1 MQGRSRF
8 DAWSWPYAVLAIWA
22 AWAGA
27 VVATVAIG
35 IAAGAYDRSK
45 GAPGASLFPF
55 FSWDFGWYEAIAS
68 HGYGSV
74 VSQRYAFF
82 PLWPWLIR
90 ASGSIPDWQWA
101 GAIALLASGLAFLGV
116 AAGSPAKRPRQAAV
130 ALACWPGSF
139 ALLLAY
145 PDGLALA
152 CAAWAGALVL
162 RRQSARGRPA
172 RRGGGDAAPDRPRD
186 RAPARASGQRPW
198 SVLLARRRG
207 AGRRRG
213 GRGGR
218 LLDAERRRGGVL
230 RRPEALGPLGPHGD
244 RHVGE
249 ARLGEGLA
257 ARRARV
263 LLLIVAVA
271 IVVLAYRRLGLLPT
285 VAVAYVCAVP
295 VLLAATTSLA
305 TFVDSVRC
313 ALILPLLV
321 VLWRLGPAY
330 RPWAAYAT
338 LVVATLL
345 GSGLMH
351 SFGRQSL
358 YAFPIFWALG
368 EGPAW
373 LRRPPLAAAGFV
385 ANLGIALLLTRFA
398 P

>member
-1 MQGRSRF
+1 MS
-8 DAWSWPYAVLAIWA
+8 AIWA

-45 GAPGASLFPF
+45 GAPGASLYPF
-55 FSWDFGWYEAIAS
+55 FSWDFGWYEAVAS

-90 ASGSIPDWQWA
+90 ASSSIPDWQWA
-101 GAIALLASGLAFLGV
+101 GAIALLASGAAFLGV
-116 AAGSPAKRPRQAAV
+116 AAGSPAKRPRQAAI

-162 RRQSARGRPA
+162 QRRPLAAVPLGAAAAMLRPTGLVIALPLALLARGRGPSYWLA
-172 RRGGGDAAPDRPRD
+172 AVAPIAAGVAVEIVFWTRSGDASAFFDAQKLWGR
-186 RAPARASGQRPW
+186 SGPTGIGTWTRHVWERVSPHVVLVV
-198 SVLLARRRG
+198 VLLVVAT
-207 AGRRRG
+207 
-213 GRGGR
+213 
-218 LLDAERRRGGVL
+218 
-230 RRPEALGPLGPHGD
+230 AL
-244 RHVGE
+244 
-249 ARLGEGLA
+249 
-257 ARRARV
+257 
-263 LLLIVAVA
+263 
-271 IVVLAYRRLGLLPT
+271 VVLAYRRLGPLWT

-338 LVVATLL
+338 VVVATLL

-373 LRRPPLAAAGFV
+373 LRKPPLAAVGFV

>member
-1 MQGRSRF
+1 
-8 DAWSWPYAVLAIWA
+8 
-22 AWAGA
+22 
-27 VVATVAIG
+27 VATVAIG
-35 IAAGAYDRSK
+35 VAAGAYDRAK
-45 GAPGASLFPF
+45 AFPDTYLFPF
-55 FSWDFGWYEAIAS
+55 FSWDFGWYEAVAS

-101 GAIALLASGLAFLGV
+101 GAITLLASGAAFLGV
-116 AAGSPAKRPRQAAV
+116 AAGSPAKRPRQAAI

-162 RRQSARGRPA
+162 QRRPLGAIPLGAAAAMLRPTGLVIALPLALLARGRGLPYWLA
-172 RRGGGDAAPDRPRD
+172 AAAPLAAGAAVELVFWTESGDASAFLDAQKLWGRSGPTGIGTWARHVWDRTWSHAPL
-186 RAPARASGQRPW
+186 
-198 SVLLARRRG
+198 VFLLLA
-207 AGRRRG
+207 
-213 GRGGR
+213 
-218 LLDAERRRGGVL
+218 
-230 RRPEALGPLGPHGD
+230 
-244 RHVGE
+244 
-249 ARLGEGLA
+249 
-257 ARRARV
+257 
-263 LLLIVAVA
+263 VAVA
-271 IVVLAYRRLGLLPT
+271 LVVLAYRRLGALWT
-285 VAVAYVCAVP
+285 VAVAYVCTVP

-321 VLWRLGPAY
+321 VLWRMGSVY

-358 YAFPIFWALG
+358 FAFPIFWALG

-373 LRRPPLAAAGFV
+373 LRRPPLAAVGFA

>member
-8 DAWSWPYAVLAIWA
+8 DAWNWPYAVLAVWA

-101 GAIALLASGLAFLGV
+101 GVIALLASGLAFLGV

-145 PDGLALA
+145 PDVLALA

-162 RRQSARGRPA
+162 QRRRSRPSRSEQPRRCCARPA
-172 RRGGGDAAPDRPRD
+172 
-186 RAPARASGQRPW
+186 S
-198 SVLLARRRG
+198 
-207 AGRRRG
+207 
-213 GRGGR
+213 
-218 LLDAERRRGGVL
+218 
-230 RRPEALGPLGPHGD
+230 
-244 RHVGE
+244 
-249 ARLGEGLA
+249 
-257 ARRARV
+257 
-263 LLLIVAVA
+263 
-271 IVVLAYRRLGLLPT
+271 
-285 VAVAYVCAVP
+285 
-295 VLLAATTSLA
+295 
-305 TFVDSVRC
+305 
-313 ALILPLLV
+313 
-321 VLWRLGPAY
+321 
-330 RPWAAYAT
+330 
-338 LVVATLL
+338 
-345 GSGLMH
+345 
-351 SFGRQSL
+351 
-358 YAFPIFWALG
+358 
-368 EGPAW
+368 
-373 LRRPPLAAAGFV
+373 
-385 ANLGIALLLTRFA
+385 
-398 P
+398 

>member
-1 MQGRSRF
+1 VRGRGHF
-8 DAWSWPYAVLAIWA
+8 EGWSWPATVLAIWA

-74 VSQRYAFF
+74 VSQSYAFF

-101 GAIALLASGLAFLGV
+101 GALALLASGLAFLGV
-116 AAGSPAKRPRQAAV
+116 AAGSPAKRPRQAAI

-152 CAAWAGALVL
+152 AAAWAGALVL
-162 RRQSARGRPA
+162 HRRPLAAAPLGAAAAMLRPTGLVIALPLALLARGRGPSYWLA
-172 RRGGGDAAPDRPRD
+172 AAAPV
-186 RAPARASGQRPW
+186 AGALAVEILFWARS
-198 SVLLARRRG
+198 
-207 AGRRRG
+207 
-213 GRGGR
+213 
-218 LLDAERRRGGVL
+218 
-230 RRPEALGPLGPHGD
+230 
-244 RHVGE
+244 GE
-249 ARLGEGLA
+249 ATAFFHAQRLWGRSGPTGIGTWVKHVWRLA
-257 ARRARV
+257 WPHAVLVVV
-263 LLLIVAVA
+263 LLLVAA
-271 IVVLAYRRLGLLPT
+271 VVVTLAYRRLGLLPT
-285 VAVAYVCAVP
+285 IAVAYVCAVP

-321 VLWRLGPAY
+321 VLWRLGPSY

-338 LVVATLL
+338 VVVATLL

-373 LRRPPLAAAGFV
+373 LRRPPLAALGFV
-385 ANLGIALLLTRFA
+385 ANLGLALLLTRFA